1 LLLLASAWGAA
12 LSFAVVRGRLP
23 EPWARRSLAEAPT
36 AVPADRNGCDCTQA
50 AAGTALGAS
59 AAGPAAGAL
68 AGAAPLARFVV
79 CGREEAPPALAEL
92 RDLAS
97 TPRLAVDCGS
107 SLHLIAVEEL
117 ADGLQPQRVA
127 LLTARS
133 TSPAEALRAVA
144 PIAADLDGDTRSDL
158 LVPVLLVDA
167 QGSPRGGALQRL
179 RARPEGGFDPPV
191 RAIELAPGAVAAGR
205 FDGEAG
211 ADLALIQLGDARL
224 DRDSELWTVHGGP
237 SPLRSST
244 RNAGVGAS
252 ALVTIDLDRDG
263 FDDVVVASE
272 SEGKVRLFLAHDGD
286 SAQPTVWELPAVR
299 EALSADLDG
308 DSARDLVLIGA
319 RIWVVLAHAGQALV
333 PRELAASDGLRD
345 VQALDLDHDGKLD
358 LAGYVHPSLVAL
370 LQTESGTAPA
380 LRGGP
385 SVALGF
391 ERRTLATLE
400 GDAAVFAA
408 RIAQLGGS
416 DAPDAWITT
425 LSNGSEPAVEI
436 SLARDLAFGA
446 HVALGSSTRPLPD
459 APLIE
464 HFALR

>member
-1 LLLLASAWGAA
+1 VSSRAWLTSLLLLASAWGAA
-12 LSFAVVRGRLP
+12 LSFAVLRGRLP
-23 EPWARRSLAEAPT
+23 EPWARRSLPEAAT
-36 AVPADRNGCDCTQA
+36 AVPADRNACDCAQA
-50 AAGTALGAS
+50 AARPAGTALGAS
-59 AAGPAAGAL
+59 AAVPAAGGL
-68 AGAAPLARFVV
+68 AGVVPLERFVV

-97 TPRLAVDCGS
+97 GPRLAVHCGS
-107 SLHLIAVEEL
+107 SVHLIAVEEL
-117 ADGLQPQRVA
+117 ADRLQPLRVA

-133 TSPAEALRAVA
+133 ASPAEALRAVA
-144 PIAADLDGDTRSDL
+144 PIAADLDGDAHSDL

-179 RARPEGGFDPPV
+179 HARPEGGFDAPV

-211 ADLALIQLGDARL
+211 ADLALLQLGDARL

-252 ALVTIDLDRDG
+252 ALVTVDLDRDG

-308 DSARDLVLIGA
+308 DGARDLVLIGA
-319 RIWVVLAHAGQALV
+319 RIWVVLAQASQALV

-370 LQTESGTAPA
+370 LQTSA
-380 LRGGP
+380 L
-385 SVALGF
+385 AF

-408 RIAQLGGS
+408 RIALLGGS

-446 HVALGSSTRPLPD
+446 HVALGGGARPLRD
-459 APLIE
+459 APLVE